1 VIAPV
6 SAFRQKKARTE
17 LLTFDRT
24 PAIGALMP
32 CCGGSRRPSDRLTVL
47 LRIDGCRGCFKVSL
61 SLPKEYLRSP
71 GTVCR
76 VFAIITP
83 GWR

>member
-47 LRIDGCRGCFKVSL
+47 LRIDGCRGLLQGLTFISKRILAFARHS
-61 SLPKEYLRSP
+61 
-71 GTVCR
+71 CR
-76 VFAIITP
+76 AFAVATP
-83 GWR
+83 GYP